1 MKFIV
6 HEKDREYE
14 FLLANGLYIA
24 GRDPTCDLTLD
35 SRRVSRRHMSCTVTE
50 GQVQVKDM
58 GSRNGIAVGGVQVRE
73 AVLRDGDEVQIG
85 DVVLEFQ
92 GAAGVAPPAP
102 EKPVVAAAVEPAPAA
117 EAEVVDSES
126 TPPEGNL
133 LPAKAADVR
142 PQLIQRDGRWFV
154 VDPATGRE
162 VEIVPAQQ
170 AKAPAGRK
178 SLLSTAK
185 GKLIIGGLAIIV
197 TLILVAA
204 VIKTSQPQ
212 KPIMTDAQYK
222 ELIGNV
228 LKGEQTGELAAVFS
242 GRQYSDV
249 IKRSLDALDRG
260 DTMTAARLAVLAL
273 KSRPKDET
281 ARRVVELV
289 RVWDDWKKDFWTHWQ
304 KVQGILEDLYEGD
317 ASPAVQ
323 EFTKTYKDFIDKE
336 RAYSQ
341 YADEARKQYAAK
353 KYEEAWQD
361 LLHVPEGSPVRERD
375 AVLFENVKGD
385 FKHHIEEQ
393 MKSASV
399 RQDWTEARKWAEKL
413 RDYYAADK
421 ERAQENL
428 TKYSEYEGHASL
440 MQQAKDALAKNDF
453 ADADRFLRSIPE
465 GSPYYAEAQRLLQR
479 AKADEVYARA
489 LALYNQGASDEALKS
504 LEGQDSAAARTL
516 KLHVESM
523 LALYNKARDAQKKL
537 ELLDAE
543 QYWQQLTETETD
555 DNNQYRKEGLRELA
569 RMKDLRRNYAR
580 ELIEG
585 GDDAFKTEQF
595 EKARTLYKKATDM
608 DPDGRMGMEPLA
620 RMEQQGRMDYRRA
633 LVKEQ
638 TDPKAALQLLERA
651 CRMLPPD
658 DKYYTWALD
667 KKQEI
672 ERKLEGK

>member
-1 MKFIV
+1 VKFIV

-14 FLLANGLYIA
+14 FLLANGLYIV

-92 GAAGVAPPAP
+92 GAAGAAPPASDR
-102 EKPVVAAAVEPAPAA
+102 PVVAAAVEPAPAA

-178 SLLSTAK
+178 SLLSTTK

-204 VIKTSQPQ
+204 LIKTSQPK

-222 ELIGNV
+222 EFIGNV

-260 DTMTAARLAVLAL
+260 DTMTAARLAVLAV

-289 RVWDDWKKDFWTHWQ
+289 RVWDDWKKDFWAHWQ

-353 KYEEAWQD
+353 KYEEAWQG

-375 AVLFENVKGD
+375 AILFENVKSD
-385 FKHHIEEQ
+385 FKRHIEEQ

-413 RDYYAADK
+413 RDYYSADK

-428 TKYSEYEGHASL
+428 TKYADYEGHASL
-440 MQQAKDALAKNDF
+440 MQQAKDALAKNGF
-453 ADADRFLRSIPE
+453 ADADRLLRSIPE
-465 GSPYYAEAQRLLQR
+465 GSPYHAEAQRLLQR
-479 AKADEVYARA
+479 AKADEVYAGA

-516 KLHVESM
+516 KLHVESV

-580 ELIEG
+580 ELVEG
-585 GDDAFKTEQF
+585 GDEAFKTEQF
-595 EKARTLYKKATDM
+595 EKTRTLYKKATDM

-620 RMEQQGRMDYRRA
+620 HMEQQGRMDYRRA

-638 TDPKAALQLLERA
+638 TDPKAALQLLGRA

-658 DKYYTWALD
+658 DKYYNWALD